1 MVIDLAPEEQ
11 MELSQ
16 AAQDMQLSEADVTRQ
31 ALRRFLASR
40 TESYREAIREGDEDF
55 ANGDY
60 LSHDEA
66 VASFADV
73 LRHL

>member
-1 MVIDLAPEEQ
+1 MVIDLALEEQ

-16 AAQDMQLSEADVTRQ
+16 AAHDMQLSEADVARQ
-31 ALRRFLASR
+31 ALQRFLASR
-40 TESYREAIREGDEDF
+40 TETYREAVQEGDDDF
-55 ANGDY
+55 AKGDF

-66 VASFADV
+66 VASFSDV